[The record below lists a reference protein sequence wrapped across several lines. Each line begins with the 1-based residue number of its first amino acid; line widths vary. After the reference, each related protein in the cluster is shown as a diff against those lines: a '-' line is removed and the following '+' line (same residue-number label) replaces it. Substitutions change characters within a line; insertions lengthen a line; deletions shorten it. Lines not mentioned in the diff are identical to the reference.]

1 MDERFWKACWETQEI
16 GFHLSEVNP
25 VLHAFWNQ
33 LSLDSSA
40 TVLVPLCGKSLDLK
54 WLAQQGFDVVGV
66 ELSQLAVDAFFSEQS
81 IHADI
86 QTKDKFQLYTSK
98 QLALWC
104 GNIFDFPEAQLET
117 IQAVYDR
124 GALVALPPD
133 IRKAYMRKLL
143 QGLPNKAR
151 WLLVTFEYDES
162 LMQGP
167 PFSVS
172 QNEVQKYFEGYDIR
186 LVNKKEMIAIMPK
199 AQSLGLKSIHQC
211 VYMVTP

>member
-1 MDERFWKACWETQEI
+1 MDERFWSTCWETQEI

-25 VLHAFWNQ
+25 VLLAFWSQ

-40 TVLVPLCGKSLDLK
+40 KVLVPLCGKSLDLE
-54 WLAQQGFDVVGV
+54 WLAQQGCHVVGV

-81 IHADI
+81 VQPNI

-98 QLALWC
+98 QLEVWC
-104 GNIFDFPEAQLET
+104 GNIFDFPGAQLEV

-133 IRKAYMRKLL
+133 IRKAYMKKLL

-151 WLLVTFEYDES
+151 WLLVTFEYNEI

-172 QNEVQKYFEGYDIR
+172 KNEVEEYFEGYDIR
-186 LVNKKEMIAIMPK
+186 LVNKKEMIEAMPK
-199 AQSLGLKSIHQC
+199 AQNLGLNSIHEC
-211 VYMVTP
+211 VYMITP

>member
-1 MDERFWKACWETQEI
+1 MDEKFWSACWETQEI
-16 GFHLSEVNP
+16 GFHLPEVNP
-25 VLHAFWNQ
+25 VLHAFWSQ

-40 TVLVPLCGKSLDLK
+40 KVLVPLCGKSLDLK
-54 WLAQQGFDVVGV
+54 WLAQQGCQVVGV

-81 IHADI
+81 IQPDI
-86 QTKDKFQLYTSK
+86 QTKEEFQLYTSK
-98 QLALWC
+98 QLEVWC
-104 GNIFDFPEAQLET
+104 GNIFDFPDAQLET

-133 IRKAYMRKLL
+133 IRKAYMQKLL

-151 WLLVTFEYDES
+151 WLLVTFEYNES

-172 QNEVQKYFEGYDIR
+172 KNEVQEYFEGYNIR
-186 LVNKKEMIAIMPK
+186 LVNRKEMIETMPK
-199 AQSLGLKSIHQC
+199 AQNQGLNSIHQC
-211 VYMVTP
+211 VYMITP